1 MDASA
6 TTNTNW
12 VASVKETMSPD
23 NLMKKFDLTSD
34 KLINIGLYLAAGFFA
49 GFLLKKYAHFLF
61 TVAMGVVIL
70 AVLHYSGFITVIINW
85 DKLQALGIGPV
96 PTIDAT
102 LLSLGWEWAKMNT
115 AVVLSFII
123 GFLVGLK
130 VG

>member
-1 MDASA
+1 MDTAA
-6 TTNTNW
+6 TTNTDW
-12 VASVKETMSPD
+12 VSSVKETMSPD

-49 GFLLKKYAHFLF
+49 GFLLKKYAHVLF
-61 TVAMGVVIL
+61 TIALGIAIL
-70 AVLHYSGFITVIINW
+70 SVLHYSGFITVAINW
-85 DKLQALGIGPV
+85 DKLQALGLGPV

-102 LLSLGWEWAKMNT
+102 VLTLAWEWVKMHV

-123 GFLVGLK
+123 GFLIGVK

>member
-1 MDASA
+1 METAAS
-6 TTNTNW
+6 TNADW

-49 GFLLKKYAHFLF
+49 GFLLKKYAHVLF
-61 TVAMGVVIL
+61 TIALGIAVL
-70 AVLHYSGFITVIINW
+70 SVLHYAGFVTITINW
-85 DKLQALGIGPV
+85 DKLQTLGIGPV

-102 LLSLGWEWAKMNT
+102 FFTLVWEWIKLHV

-123 GFLVGLK
+123 GFLIGVK